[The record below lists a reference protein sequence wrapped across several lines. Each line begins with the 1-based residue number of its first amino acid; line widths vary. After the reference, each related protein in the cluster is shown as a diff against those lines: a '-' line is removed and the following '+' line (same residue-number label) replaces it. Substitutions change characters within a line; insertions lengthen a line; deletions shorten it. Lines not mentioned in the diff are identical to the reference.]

1 MTTILVVDDDP
12 VILEWLTEM
21 IEENGDHA
29 LYAFNGIQ
37 GLDIARESHPDII
50 LADVQM
56 PLLDGYSLLREVRA
70 EPELAQTPVVL
81 MSTAFERAVGTPSG
95 TPNGYLHK
103 PFTVANMDHL
113 FAKVLN

>member
-56 PLLDGYSLLREVRA
+56 PLLDGYSLLQEVRA
-70 EPELAQTPVVL
+70 EPEIAQTPFVL
-81 MSTAFERAVGTPSG
+81 MSAAFERVVGGLP
-95 TPNGYLHK
+95 P
-103 PFTVANMDHL
+103 A
-113 FAKVLN
+113 